1 MPENTD
7 NIKDSKPIISASRLY
22 NIVYPSMIISSLI
35 YLIVIIFITPTEGA
49 IDTLDKG
56 VSVNSLRQVQKQ
68 VGTISMFGLKDP
80 RSPGVLTGKSAK

>member
-7 NIKDSKPIISASRLY
+7 NIKDAKPVISANRLY
-22 NIVYPSMIISSLI
+22 NIVFPVMIISSLL

-49 IDTLDKG
+49 IDSLDKG
-56 VSVNSLRQVQKQ
+56 VSVNSLRQVQKS

-80 RSPGVLTGKSAK
+80 TSPGVLTGKSVT